1 MMVGLKSRGRGR
13 EDLSCGTMGVGREG
27 GGREPASGQSSSALG
42 KGMQEDC
49 WTLCMQPR
57 EGIMVGGGQ
66 RAAPGT
72 RFSVSGIP
80 HWIGAENRIGVPGRH

>member
-1 MMVGLKSRGRGR
+1 MVGLKSRGRGR

-57 EGIMVGGGQ
+57 EGIWLCKATDPTWWGVDKGQ
-66 RAAPGT
+66 PL
-72 RFSVSGIP
+72 
-80 HWIGAENRIGVPGRH
+80 VPGFQSLVSHTG